1 MKISASDGRCICGR
15 FVPVTEAAARAAAEW
30 MGRGDD
36 LAALGAARQAM
47 AAELART
54 PLRAR
59 IVAGRSSGPC
69 SDALCVGDQIGN
81 EKGPWLSTT
90 LDDGPWLLEEPEL
103 WDLAV
108 DPIQAPNLLARGAD
122 GALAMIAA
130 GPAGSLLPVPEMYMQ
145 KLIVPSEAVG
155 KVDLDAPVADN
166 INIVAAALGRPT
178 EQLNV
183 VVLDRP
189 RHEDLIEQIR
199 RTGAR
204 IRLITDGDVSAGLA
218 VASGD
223 AGVDLYI
230 GIGGSTEGILAA
242 AALQSLGGEMQARF
256 WPVSRHQ
263 VDLVKNA
270 GIDDIETLLSTDDM
284 AAEGVLFAATAVT
297 GGRFLKGVSYR
308 RDGIHTETLVLCS
321 RCRAVKK
328 IQTVHRAE
336 NRGPRVVLGGR

>member
-1 MKISASDGRCICGR
+1 
-15 FVPVTEAAARAAAEW
+15 
-30 MGRGDD
+30 
-36 LAALGAARQAM
+36 
-47 AAELART
+47 
-54 PLRAR
+54 
-59 IVAGRSSGPC
+59 
-69 SDALCVGDQIGN
+69 
-81 EKGPWLSTT
+81 
-90 LDDGPWLLEEPEL
+90 
-103 WDLAV
+103 
-108 DPIQAPNLLARGAD
+108 
-122 GALAMIAA
+122 
-130 GPAGSLLPVPEMYMQ
+130 MQ

-284 AAEGVLFAATAVT
+284 AAEGVLL
-297 GGRFLKGVSYR
+297 RP
-308 RDGIHTETLVLCS
+308 
-321 RCRAVKK
+321 
-328 IQTVHRAE
+328 
-336 NRGPRVVLGGR
+336 PR

>member
-15 FVPVTEAAARAAAEW
+15 FVPVTEAAALAAAEW

-69 SDALCVGDQIGN
+69 SDAL
-81 EKGPWLSTT
+81 WLSTT

-204 IRLITDGDVSAGLA
+204 IRLITDGLA